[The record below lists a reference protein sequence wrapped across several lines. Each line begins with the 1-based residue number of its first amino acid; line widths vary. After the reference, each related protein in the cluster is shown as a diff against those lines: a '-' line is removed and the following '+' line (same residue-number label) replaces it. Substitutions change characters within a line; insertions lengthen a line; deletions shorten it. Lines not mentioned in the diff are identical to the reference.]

1 MDILLV
7 PAGTRLAETV
17 AVLRD
22 AADVYG
28 WGISAADPA
37 DGIARVRV
45 IPGTCTRQPEARRVL
60 ERARSA
66 SHELLADVEVVRE
79 EPSHSS
85 A

>member
-1 MDILLV
+1 M
-7 PAGTRLAETV
+7 PADARLAETV

-28 WGISAADPA
+28 WGIAAGEAAD
-37 DGIARVRV
+37 GVARVRV

-66 SHELLADVEVVRE
+66 SHELVADVEVIRE
-79 EPSHSS
+79 EPSRTS